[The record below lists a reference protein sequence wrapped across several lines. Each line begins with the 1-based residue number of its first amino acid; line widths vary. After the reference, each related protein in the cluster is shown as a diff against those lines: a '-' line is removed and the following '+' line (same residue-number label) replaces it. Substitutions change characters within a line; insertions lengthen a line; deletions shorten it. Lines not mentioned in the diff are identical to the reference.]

1 MAAATSNDREVEEV
15 FEEGEAPKQ
24 AQSIH
29 RIRANSTIMQLS
41 KILGE
46 SINHSTRSLS
56 LSLSRS
62 SPALD
67 WGDMSETKVRQ
78 DWKHRVMRLDGTTEC

>member
-1 MAAATSNDREVEEV
+1 MAATSNDRAVEEV

-46 SINHSTRSLS
+46 SIQVQEV
-56 LSLSRS
+56 
-62 SPALD
+62 D
-67 WGDMSETKVRQ
+67 
-78 DWKHRVMRLDGTTEC
+78 C

>member
-1 MAAATSNDREVEEV
+1 MAAATSNDRQVEEV

-24 AQSIH
+24 AQTIH

-46 SINHSTRSLS
+46 SITALQ
-56 LSLSRS
+56 S
-62 SPALD
+62 SVALD

-78 DWKHRVMRLDGTTEC
+78 LGAPHHALGWYNRMLTLLFC

>member
-1 MAAATSNDREVEEV
+1 MAAATSNDRELEEV

-46 SINHSTRSLS
+46 SINHSTRSR
-56 LSLSRS
+56 SRW

-67 WGDMSETKVRQ
+67 WGDMSETKVRHV
-78 DWKHRVMRLDGTTEC
+78 WKHRVMRLDGTTEC

>member
-1 MAAATSNDREVEEV
+1 MAAATSNDRAVEEV

-24 AQSIH
+24 AQTIH

-46 SINHSTRSLS
+46 FNSKTRSTVD
-56 LSLSRS
+56 
-62 SPALD
+62 LD
-67 WGDMSETKVRQ
+67 SGDMSESKVRHVEALSDMWTHCIMQ
-78 DWKHRVMRLDGTTEC
+78 

>member
-1 MAAATSNDREVEEV
+1 MAATSNDYVVEEV

-46 SINHSTRSLS
+46 STTSAPSDL
-56 LSLSRS
+56 
-62 SPALD
+62 ALD
-67 WGDMSETKVRQ
+67 WSEMSESKVRRLG
-78 DWKHRVMRLDGTTEC
+78 KHRVMRLDGTTDS

>member
-24 AQSIH
+24 AQTIH

-46 SINHSTRSLS
+46 SINYTHEVESC
-56 LSLSRS
+56 
-62 SPALD
+62 PAT
-67 WGDMSETKVRQ
+67 GATCPK
-78 DWKHRVMRLDGTTEC
+78 

>member
-1 MAAATSNDREVEEV
+1 MAAATSNDRAVEEV

-24 AQSIH
+24 AQTIH

-46 SINHSTRSLS
+46 SIAIRHGRLLTWT
-56 LSLSRS
+56 
-62 SPALD
+62 
-67 WGDMSETKVRQ
+67 WGDMSESKVRHVEALSDMWTHCIMQ
-78 DWKHRVMRLDGTTEC
+78 

>member
-24 AQSIH
+24 AQTIH

-46 SINHSTRSLS
+46 SINNNSM
-56 LSLSRS
+56 RS
-62 SPALD
+62 SLAL
-67 WGDMSETKVRQ
+67 GLGQHVRNESPTGL
-78 DWKHRVMRLDGTTEC
+78 DAPRHAVGWYNRRLTLLFR

>member
-24 AQSIH
+24 AQTIH

-46 SINHSTRSLS
+46 SINHSTRSA
-56 LSLSRS
+56 RS
-62 SPALD
+62 SVALD
-67 WGDMSETKVRQ
+67 RGDMSETKVRHV
-78 DWKHRVMRLDGTTEC
+78 WKHRVMRLDGTTEC

>member
-24 AQSIH
+24 AQTIH

-46 SINHSTRSLS
+46 SINNSHEVESC
-56 LSLSRS
+56 
-62 SPALD
+62 PATG
-67 WGDMSETKVRQ
+67 GDMSEMKVRRV
-78 DWKHRVMRLDGTTEC
+78 WMHRVMRLDGTTDG

>member
-1 MAAATSNDREVEEV
+1 MAATSNDREVVEEV

-46 SINHSTRSLS
+46 SIAVRGRLLTC
-56 LSLSRS
+56 
-62 SPALD
+62 LD
-67 WGDMSETKVRQ
+67 WGDMPESKVRPVEAQ
-78 DWKHRVMRLDGTTEC
+78 HHAVGWYNRLLTLLFG

>member
-1 MAAATSNDREVEEV
+1 MAATTTSDRAVEEV

-46 SINHSTRSLS
+46 SIDPSAAPSLA
-56 LSLSRS
+56 
-62 SPALD
+62 P
-67 WGDMSETKVRQ
+67 GGGEMSESKVRQ
-78 DWKHRVMRLDGTTEC
+78 VWKHRVSGCMAQQMANIAFPR

>member
-24 AQSIH
+24 AQTIH

-46 SINHSTRSLS
+46 SISNSYEVESC
-56 LSLSRS
+56 
-62 SPALD
+62 P
-67 WGDMSETKVRQ
+67 
-78 DWKHRVMRLDGTTEC
+78 GTGATCPK

>member
-1 MAAATSNDREVEEV
+1 MAAATSNERAVEDV

-46 SINHSTRSLS
+46 SIAVCEVDS
-56 LSLSRS
+56 
-62 SPALD
+62 
-67 WGDMSETKVRQ
+67 
-78 DWKHRVMRLDGTTEC
+78 